1 MTQFIL
7 NPDWDS
13 RKSNEQKM
21 RRNDHRSAYQRD
33 RARILHSAAFRR
45 LQAKTQV
52 HGAGHHDF
60 YRTRLTHSLEASQIG
75 TGIVAQLKIKQP
87 IFRDL
92 LSSTSLMESLCLAH
106 DIGHPPFGHGGEIAL
121 NYMMREHGGFE
132 GNAQTFRI
140 VTLLEPYTEHFGMN
154 LSRRT
159 LLGLLKYPALISNT
173 RATDQPADVSNFR
186 HLKAKDWHPAKGVYN
201 DDTDTFNWA
210 LDLLSPHDIALFSQ
224 MRHQR
229 TSPTEHLKTR
239 FKSLDCSIMELADD
253 IAYGVHDLEDAIV
266 MGIVTRDQ
274 WHEAVASKLADCG
287 EPWLEARIGKLS
299 EQLFGTHHQRKD
311 AIGAMVNA
319 LLTSIH
325 IAPAIQNGIQSS
337 VKSDTDNFD
346 EPLLHWNAFLSEP
359 MERALE
365 VLKQFVSDYV
375 VRKPEIQLVEYK
387 GQQLVMELFEA
398 FAADPERLL
407 PANTRER
414 WLQATNNGENAHR
427 IIADYISGMT
437 DGFAQRLYSTLF
449 QPTTTV
455 GVGHEG
461 HGF

>member
-7 NPDWDS
+7 NPDWES

-201 DDTDTFNWA
+201 DDTNTFNWA

-239 FKSLDCSIMELADD
+239 FKTLDCSIMELADD

-299 EQLFGTHHQRKD
+299 EQLFGTPSPTQRCHWGHGQCPADLYPYSTGHTKRHTEQRKKR
-311 AIGAMVNA
+311 
-319 LLTSIH
+319 H
-325 IAPAIQNGIQSS
+325 
-337 VKSDTDNFD
+337 
-346 EPLLHWNAFLSEP
+346 
-359 MERALE
+359 R
-365 VLKQFVSDYV
+365 
-375 VRKPEIQLVEYK
+375 QL
-387 GQQLVMELFEA
+387 
-398 FAADPERLL
+398 
-407 PANTRER
+407 
-414 WLQATNNGENAHR
+414 
-427 IIADYISGMT
+427 
-437 DGFAQRLYSTLF
+437 
-449 QPTTTV
+449 
-455 GVGHEG
+455 
-461 HGF
+461 